1 MPVRIWFRNLL
12 AFGGCMII
20 ATAIVST
27 PAALAVEEDVDL
39 LLVLA
44 ADVSRSIDDNKF
56 KLQRDG
62 YAAAISDPLIVK
74 AMQTAGPKRRIGL
87 IFIEWAG
94 VGETKI
100 IVDWTSI
107 GSEAEA
113 KKFADAIVEAPR
125 PFYGR
130 TSIAGAIDTGME
142 ALRGAPYRSE
152 RQVIDISGDG
162 TNNSGREV
170 TTARDAAIERGI
182 TINGIVI
189 LSAVPLPFNPAHTHP
204 PGGLLAYYQNNV
216 VGGPASFAIAADSFE
231 TFGQALRSKR
241 GNRGGSSSSWSI
253 RSIFHAADSSGAQ
266 VQPAQ
271 RRWAAFAFRKRGRAS
286 TTRSTRAP
294 NSRRTSSR
302 DRAATF

>member
-1 MPVRIWFRNLL
+1 MPIRTWSRTIL
-12 AFGGCMII
+12 AFCCRL
-20 ATAIVST
+20 IVAAAMFAAT
-27 PAALAVEEDVDL
+27 PARAVEEDVDL

-74 AMQTAGPKRRIGL
+74 AMQSAGPKRRIGV

-100 IVDWTSI
+100 VVDWTSI

-113 KKFADAIVEAPR
+113 KTFADAIVEAPR

-142 ALRGAPYRSE
+142 ALRGSPFRSE
-152 RQVIDISGDG
+152 RKVIDISGDG

-170 TTARDAAIERGI
+170 TAARDAAIERGI

-189 LSAVPLPFNPAHTHP
+189 LSAVPLPFNPGHTHP

-216 VGGPASFAIAADSFE
+216 VGGPASFAIAADNFE
-231 TFGQALRSKR
+231 TFGQALRSKLIKEIASV
-241 GNRGGSSSSWSI
+241 NLGGS
-253 RSIFHAADSSGAQ
+253 G
-266 VQPAQ
+266 
-271 RRWAAFAFRKRGRAS
+271 
-286 TTRSTRAP
+286 
-294 NSRRTSSR
+294 
-302 DRAATF
+302 